1 MRAGRDGRCFTVL
14 VEPPP
19 VAAVVAAVRAA
30 LTEDRAG
37 DDLTTQAVVGAGLTA
52 RGRLVAREAG
62 VVSGLIVARQ
72 VFATLDERVA
82 FESHVD
88 DGDKVGSGTALATVV
103 GPAQAILSG
112 ERTALNLVQRLSGV
126 ATLTERYVEA
136 VAETDCVILDTRKT
150 TPGLRDLE
158 KYAVRCGGGANHRRD
173 LAVMAMIK
181 DNHREAL
188 ARQGKTLA
196 QAVATIRQHAPETPV
211 EVEVDT
217 LEELRDA
224 LDAKP
229 EWILLDNMTTEQMRE
244 AVALVAGRA
253 RLEASGG
260 ITLERVAEI
269 AATGVDAISSGA
281 LTHSAPALD
290 VALDID
296 FEDEGG

>member
-1 MRAGRDGRCFTVL
+1 ML
-14 VEPPP
+14 IEPPP
-19 VAAVVAAVRAA
+19 VGTIAAVVRTA
-30 LTEDRAG
+30 LSEDRAG
-37 DDLTTQAVVGAGLTA
+37 DDVTTQAVVEPGLAA

-62 VVSGLIVARQ
+62 VVCGLVVARY
-72 VFATLDERVA
+72 VFTTLDEGTA
-82 FESHVD
+82 FEAHVG
-88 DGDKVGSGTALATVV
+88 DGDEVEGRTVLASVE
-103 GPAQAILSG
+103 GPARAILSG
-112 ERTALNLVQRLSGV
+112 ERTALNFVQRLSGV
-126 ATLTERYVEA
+126 ATITSRYVEA
-136 VAETDCVILDTRKT
+136 AKGTDCVILDTRKT

-173 LAVMAMIK
+173 LAVMGMIK

-211 EVEVDT
+211 EIEVDT
-217 LEELRDA
+217 LGELPGA

-229 EWILLDNMTTEQMRE
+229 EWILLDNMTTGQLRE

-290 VALDID
+290 IALDID
-296 FEDEGG
+296 FEDQGG